1 MSKKINEERLCRMI
15 ALARFEKKN
24 EDKALRI
31 NNSYEQDYVAR
42 AMIRNFLLTSL
53 AFVLGVGVVAIF
65 NLDVL
70 LSNLSNLNLRPL
82 IVILGGSY
90 LILIGVF
97 SVIAYVTARMRY
109 GRMSTGIRQ
118 YRYELE
124 QLRKSYRAEDIL
136 LRREAGGRGLP
147 EDEEE

>member
-1 MSKKINEERLCRMI
+1 MSTRVNKERLCRMI

-53 AFVLGVGVVAIF
+53 AYVLVVAVIAMF
-65 NLDVL
+65 NMDVL

-82 IVILGGSY
+82 IVILLISY
-90 LILIGVF
+90 LIMIGVF
-97 SVIAYVTARMRY
+97 SVIAYVTARLRY

-136 LRREAGGRGLP
+136 LRRKANGDEQ

>member
-1 MSKKINEERLCRMI
+1 MIHKERLCRMI
-15 ALARFEKKN
+15 AMARFEKKN

-53 AFVLGVGVVAIF
+53 AYLLVVALVAMY
-65 NLDVL
+65 NMDVL

-82 IVILGGSY
+82 IVILVISY
-90 LILIGVF
+90 LIMIGVF
-97 SVIAYVTARMRY
+97 SVIAYVTARLRY

-124 QLRKSYRAEDIL
+124 QMRKSYRAEDIL
-136 LRREAGGRGLP
+136 LRRKADRD
-147 EDEEE
+147 DEEFGEE

>member
-1 MSKKINEERLCRMI
+1 MSTRVNKERLCRMI

-53 AFVLGVGVVAIF
+53 AYVLVVAVIAMF
-65 NLDVL
+65 NMDVL

-82 IVILGGSY
+82 IVILLISY
-90 LILIGVF
+90 LIMIGVF
-97 SVIAYVTARMRY
+97 SVIAYVMARLRY

-136 LRREAGGRGLP
+136 LRRKANGDEQ